1 MTECPDQFSD
11 FLDGDGPSYGTGGQ
25 SLLTD
30 TETQTISDF
39 FTNTDPFHLND
50 LQPYPSLADTKHSAD
65 DFNNWSTFT
74 PATVHHV
81 TTTIPNQAHLQNGF
95 YNNQY
100 FAQPSLPMDHMGNTP
115 DDIQAA
121 STLFNNSQSSFTNGR
136 SQSLHGAPPADD
148 HTVNGASGSKSNAKP
163 IVITQHGH
171 LHEQLAALIPNH
183 AQQGTLDAQ
192 LAAQWAGTDV
202 DQIHEDTF
210 RGLMRQPSLKRSYT
224 FGTDDS
230 FNSPVAYPTQNQEM
244 GDPGAQRQMHELRHS
259 QPVSRSKAAVNPTGS
274 HSAGTLHP
282 TPALREDLSEEEHT
296 DDVSSDE
303 GGDTKPVKR
312 RRRSANAK
320 GASHKPSR
328 SGRNGK
334 GSAAEESAKKK
345 RASAAQKLQRENLT
359 DAQKRS
365 NHILSE
371 QKRRN
376 LIKRGFED
384 LHDIVP
390 EIRTGGLSKSSVLME
405 AANFLEKLIQDNDL
419 FTQRSGD

>member
-1 MTECPDQFSD
+1 
-11 FLDGDGPSYGTGGQ
+11 
-25 SLLTD
+25 
-30 TETQTISDF
+30 
-39 FTNTDPFHLND
+39 
-50 LQPYPSLADTKHSAD
+50 
-65 DFNNWSTFT
+65 
-74 PATVHHV
+74 
-81 TTTIPNQAHLQNGF
+81 
-95 YNNQY
+95 
-100 FAQPSLPMDHMGNTP
+100 MDHMGNTP
-115 DDIQAA
+115 DDLQAA
-121 STLFNNSQSSFTNGR
+121 STLFNNSQSAFTNGR
-136 SQSLHGAPPADD
+136 SQALHGVSPTS
-148 HTVNGASGSKSNAKP
+148 HNTVNGASGSKSNPKP
-163 IVITQHGH
+163 VVITQHGH

-244 GDPGAQRQMHELRHS
+244 SDQGARRLMRHP
-259 QPVSRSKAAVNPTGS
+259 QPVIHDEAAANVTIHDAAGNVNSS
-274 HSAGTLHP
+274 HALHDDP
-282 TPALREDLSEEEHT
+282 SEEEQT
-296 DDVSSDE
+296 DQTSSDNDE
-303 GGDTKPVKR
+303 DTKPAKR
-312 RRRSANAK
+312 RRKSLNAK
-320 GASHKPSR
+320 RASRKTSR
-328 SGRNGK
+328 GGKNRK

-359 DAQKRS
+359 EAQKRS

-390 EIRTGGLSKSSVLME
+390 EIRNGGLSKSSVLME
-405 AANFLEKLIQDNDL
+405 AANFLEKLIQDNDH